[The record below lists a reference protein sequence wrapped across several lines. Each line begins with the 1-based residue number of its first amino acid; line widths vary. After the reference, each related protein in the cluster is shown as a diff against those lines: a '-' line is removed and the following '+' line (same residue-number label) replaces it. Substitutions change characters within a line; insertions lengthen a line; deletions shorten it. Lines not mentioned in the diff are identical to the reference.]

1 MKFVKKCGWYRVLEW
16 YKGIKE
22 EDFVLVFLKY
32 NLDVSKGVEKW
43 SKMFGVCCFICC
55 CYNF

>member
-16 YKGIKE
+16 YKGVKE

-32 NLDVSKGVEKW
+32 NLDVSKGVEK
-43 SKMFGVCCFICC
+43 
-55 CYNF
+55 